1 MKKKKPQKGESKMT
15 LNKWE
20 KKDSKRQSV
29 VALSG
34 ETLLLLSDEKSIC
47 YRAIINYVPQ
57 PMVEGARGFGVHS
70 MCVLSRNRP
79 PIQLVR
85 QLAKEKE

>member
-1 MKKKKPQKGESKMT
+1 MP

-20 KKDSKRQSV
+20 RKDSKRQSV

-34 ETLLLLSDEKSIC
+34 EPLLPLSDEKSVC
-47 YRAIINYVPQ
+47 SRAIINYVPQ
-57 PMVEGARGFGVHS
+57 PMVEGARGFGAHC
-70 MCVLSRNRP
+70 MCVPSRNRP